1 MDAIV
6 RALDNAG
13 LRAGDSLGATQ
24 GIVLTP
30 EPSAVDA
37 GDAAADGD

>member
-1 MDAIV
+1 MDDAIA
-6 RALDNAG
+6 RALENVG
-13 LRAGDSLGATQ
+13 LRAGDSAVTSAV
-24 GIVLTP
+24 VLVP